1 MQQARTMLELSG
13 VDSGYGD
20 AQVLWGIALRVD
32 AGEIVALVG
41 ANGAGKSTLLGTI
54 AGLIA
59 PWRGSVVF
67 KAADVAGRKPEQIVA
82 AGISLVPQGRRL
94 FGGLTVHENL
104 LMGAFHRHDH
114 DVAADVE
121 KVFAYFPQLRDRASQ
136 LAGTLSGGEQQMCAI
151 GRGLM
156 ARPTLLM
163 VDELSLGLAPII
175 VEQLLA
181 VLSGLRRDGLTILL
195 VEQDV
200 QIALETADRGYVIEN
215 GRVGLAGAARD
226 ILADPHVKTAYLGL

>member
-1 MQQARTMLELSG
+1 MLELSG
-13 VDSGYGD
+13 VESGYGE
-20 AQVLWGIALRVD
+20 AQVLWDIALRVD

-54 AGLIA
+54 AGLVT
-59 PWRGSVVF
+59 PWRGSVAF
-67 KAADVAGRKPEQIVA
+67 KGAEVAGRKPEQIVA

-104 LMGAFHRHDH
+104 LMGAFHRHDR
-114 DVAADVE
+114 DVAVDVE
-121 KVFAYFPQLRDRASQ
+121 KIFAYFPQLRDRASA

-200 QIALETADRGYVIEN
+200 QIALATADRGYVIEN

-226 ILADPHVKTAYLGL
+226 ILSDPHVRTAYLGL

>member
-1 MQQARTMLELSG
+1 MLELSS
-13 VDSGYGD
+13 VDSGYGE
-20 AQVLWGIALRVD
+20 AQVLWDIALRVD

-54 AGLIA
+54 AGLVA

-67 KAADVAGRKPEQIVA
+67 KGVEVVGRKPEQIVA

-104 LMGAFHRHDH
+104 LMGAFHRHDD

-121 KVFAYFPQLRDRASQ
+121 KIFAYFPQLRDRARQ

-226 ILADPHVKTAYLGL
+226 VLADPHMKTAYLGL

>member
-1 MQQARTMLELSG
+1 MLELSG
-13 VDSGYGD
+13 VNSGYGE
-20 AQVLWGIALRVD
+20 AQVLWDISLRVD
-32 AGEIVALVG
+32 AGEIVAIVG

-54 AGLIA
+54 SGLVA
-59 PWRGSVVF
+59 PWRGSIAF
-67 KAADVAGRKPEQIVA
+67 KGADVAGQRPEQIVA

-104 LMGAFHRHDH
+104 LMGAFHRRDRGIA
-114 DVAADVE
+114 VDVE
-121 KVFAYFPQLRDRASQ
+121 RVYSYFPRLRERAEQ

-163 VDELSLGLAPII
+163 VDELSLGLAPIV
-175 VEQLLA
+175 VEQLLS
-181 VLSGLRRDGLTILL
+181 VLTGLRRDGLTILL

-200 QIALETADRGYVIEN
+200 QVALETANRGYVIEN
-215 GRVGLAGAARD
+215 GRVSLAGSARD
-226 ILADPHVKTAYLGL
+226 VLADPHVKTAYLGI